1 MHVLTPYIVSCV
13 IIYMFGSVY
22 ACEFLMDK
30 GFQPI
35 NLTSIIKA
43 ECNLQ
48 LYGCDLL
55 ILLKT
60 DQ

>member
-30 GFQPI
+30 GFFKSK
-35 NLTSIIKA
+35 L
-43 ECNLQ
+43 E
-48 LYGCDLL
+48 
-55 ILLKT
+55 ILF
-60 DQ
+60 